1 MHKGSSVFRTSSFSQ
16 ASQDESVV
24 CHFVR
29 SEGGENEIISSAGNT
44 PDIKEKHDNGNITNI
59 ASNKGDRLEGKLV
72 TTLLMSTPLCVL

>member
-44 PDIKEKHDNGNITNI
+44 PDINNI
-59 ASNKGDRLEGKLV
+59 ASYEGDRLEGKLV
-72 TTLLMSTPLCVL
+72 ATLLMLTPLCVL